1 MSLLPSLRPLR
12 ALRAACAGARAHAG
26 LLALALPCL
35 LACAASLRAGEP
47 EAPGLLPIPFDRYR
61 DQQGLESALRA
72 LHAAHP
78 RDTALVSMGSSRE
91 GRALWVLKVFDG
103 SAGDPD
109 RKPAFYVDG
118 NTHGNEAQS
127 AEVCLFL
134 AQRLL
139 TDPDPWVRA
148 LRARVTF
155 LVAPCVNPDS
165 RERYMHRAQD
175 ENTPRPVLRP
185 VDDDRD
191 GRADEDGP
199 DDLDGDGHILQMRIA
214 DPDGDLVTDERDGRL
229 MRARKPGE
237 RGQWR
242 LLGSEGTDE
251 DGDGRLN
258 EDPVGGVDPNRNWP
272 GNWRPEH
279 EQGGAG
285 PYPLSEPETRATA
298 LYLLGLPHL
307 SGVQSFHNAGRM
319 ILRPPA
325 AFTDREADLP
335 GEDKRVLDE
344 VGRRGTVVLP
354 SYRYMQIR
362 EDLYR
367 VFGGFV
373 DWAYMDLGVTAFT
386 NELWGG
392 IGKDLVERG
401 RAGKPDGEP
410 DEQLAALRFN
420 DVALHGRGFAPWK
433 QVPHPRHGTVELGGW
448 LRFTTRS
455 DPPEFLHETC
465 ARNTM
470 FVLDHA
476 DQLPELVV
484 EAQRLP
490 EGGVRVVVENR
501 RTLPTVHALAQ
512 RHGVLPP
519 DRVRLPGTRLR
530 AAVREG
536 PSDPEPVEVQG
547 DAALLPRGVGGHG
560 RVVLRLYPEGPAAEV
575 HVESRVGGRVAAPVR
590 GAGAGR

>member
-1 MSLLPSLRPLR
+1 MNTCCLRWRWL
-12 ALRAACAGARAHAG
+12 A
-26 LLALALPCL
+26 ALALVAGVLRPGVPAVRAEGPGAREAL
-35 LACAASLRAGEP
+35 PLA
-47 EAPGLLPIPFDRYR
+47 FDRYR
-61 DQQGLESALRA
+61 DAAGLEAALRA
-72 LHAAHP
+72 LHEAWP
-78 RDTALVSMGSSRE
+78 RDTTLASMGSSRE
-91 GRALWVLKVFDG
+91 GRPLWVLKVFDG
-103 SAGDPD
+103 AAGDPD
-109 RKPAFYVDG
+109 AKPAFYVDG
-118 NTHGNEAQS
+118 NTHGNEVQGTEA
-127 AEVCLFL
+127 CLFL

-139 TDPDPWVRA
+139 ADPDPWVRG

-155 LVAPCVNPDS
+155 HVAPCVNPDS
-165 RERYMHRAQD
+165 RERYLHAAHDEHSPRA
-175 ENTPRPVLRP
+175 VLRP

-199 DDLDGDGHILQMRIA
+199 DDIDGDGQILQMRVA

-272 GNWRPEH
+272 GNWRPEA

-298 LYLLGLPHL
+298 LYLLGLEHI

-335 GEDKRVLDE
+335 GEDRRVLDE
-344 VGRRGTVVLP
+344 VGRRGLVVLP
-354 SYRYMQIR
+354 TYRYMQIR

-373 DWAYMDLGVTAFT
+373 DWAYVDLGVTAFT

-392 IGKDLVERG
+392 IGRELVDLA
-401 RAGKPDGEP
+401 RAGKPGGEP

-420 DVALHGRGFAPWK
+420 DVALHGRGFVRWK
-433 QVPHPRHGTVELGGW
+433 PVPHPRHGTVELGGW
-448 LRFTTRS
+448 VRFTTRS

-465 ARNTM
+465 ARNAM

-484 EAQRLP
+484 AGAQRGAQG
-490 EGGVRVVVENR
+490 EVQVVVENR
-501 RTLPTVHALAQ
+501 RTLPTVHGMAL

-530 AAVREG
+530 AALWVGPDGAEPLPVR
-536 PSDPEPVEVQG
+536 G
-547 DAALLPRGVGGHG
+547 DAALLARGVPGQG
-560 RVVLRLYPEGPAAEV
+560 RAVLRLFPEGEAREV
-575 HVESRVGGRVAAPVR
+575 RVESRVGGQARAEVR
-590 GAGAGR
+590 DQAR

>member
-1 MSLLPSLRPLR
+1 MRSVRRPWRWLAGLSLVAGACLPGLPVLR
-12 ALRAACAGARAHAG
+12 AEGPGAPA
-26 LLALALPCL
+26 ALPL
-35 LACAASLRAGEP
+35 
-47 EAPGLLPIPFDRYR
+47 PFDRYR
-61 DQQGLESALRA
+61 DQQGLEAALRA

-78 RDTALVSMGSSRE
+78 RDTTLRSMGTSRE
-91 GRALWVLKVFDG
+91 GRALWVLKVFEG

-109 RKPAFYVDG
+109 LKPAFYVDG

-139 TDPDPWVRA
+139 SDPDPWVRA

-155 LVAPCVNPDS
+155 HIAPCVNPDS
-165 RERYMHRAQD
+165 RERYMHTAQD

-191 GRADEDGP
+191 GQADEDGP
-199 DDLDGDGHILQMRIA
+199 DDLDGDGHILQMRVA
-214 DPDGDLVTDERDGRL
+214 DPAGDLVTDERDARL

-258 EDPVGGVDPNRNWP
+258 EDPAGGVDPNRNWP
-272 GNWRPEH
+272 GNWRPAA

-335 GEDKRVLDE
+335 AEDKRVLDE

-354 SYRYMQIR
+354 TYRYMQIR

-373 DWAYMDLGVTAFT
+373 DWAYVDLGVTAFT

-401 RAGKPDGEP
+401 RAGKPEGEP

-420 DVALHGRGFAPWK
+420 DVALHGRGFARWK
-433 QVPHPRHGTVELGGW
+433 PVAHPQHGTVELGGW

-484 EAQRLP
+484 AGATRLP
-490 EGGVRVVVENR
+490 GEALRVVVENR
-501 RTLPTVHALAQ
+501 RTLPTVHAMAL

-530 AAVREG
+530 AAVLEG
-536 PSDPEPVEVQG
+536 LEQAEPLEVQG
-547 DAALLPRGVGGHG
+547 DAALLPHGLPGQG
-560 RVVLRLYPEGPAAEV
+560 RVVLRLYAEGEPREV
-575 HVESRVGGRVAAPVR
+575 RVESRVGGVARGEVR
-590 GAGAGR
+590 